1 MHLCWHAK
9 RKMVKLDNVSVNG
22 VHTAEVPVR
31 RNNNLI
37 IIIRLTDIQWFSD
50 TDLSPVVHCSCV
62 HVLFPCSDQVQQEL
76 SKVVGNR
83 RVLVED
89 RKNLPYVDAVV
100 HEVQRVANI
109 VPMSL
114 PHKTSRDVEFQGYF
128 IKKVK
133 FLTIFQ
139 KDKFS
144 ESYPQQ
150 HSSLFFSILHMLYMC
165 RNSRNVH

>member
-1 MHLCWHAK
+1 M
-9 RKMVKLDNVSVNG
+9 
-22 VHTAEVPVR
+22 
-31 RNNNLI
+31 
-37 IIIRLTDIQWFSD
+37 
-50 TDLSPVVHCSCV
+50 LS
-62 HVLFPCSDQVQQEL
+62 PCSDQVQQEL

-83 RVLVED
+83 RVWVED

-144 ESYPQQ
+144 ESFIIA
-150 HSSLFFSILHMLYMC
+150 FFYYTYTV
-165 RNSRNVH
+165 NV